1 MKRLIATTLLLNALF
16 VALLLPRYPWIPW
29 IAADALLLTGLFAV
43 LPGGR
48 SKQLLAGAIGVLYGV
63 LAFFALSDVLVR
75 QSIGRPFNLYL
86 ELGVAGS
93 VFDLMKSNLGLGLS
107 LLVIFI
113 LTIVFVGLGCYVA
126 RLLSRLGTGTPPGA
140 GRLVAV
146 AGAIAIAVSWLPQSA
161 VGLSA
166 SRLAATQ
173 IQLAVDTHQSTLAFR
188 QHLEDNPDAAQTALL
203 PGLADTDVIL
213 GFIESYGISAF
224 TDPRYRPV
232 IGARL
237 DQMAQ
242 RLKEADLHIVT
253 GRLRSPVQGGQSW
266 LAHTTLLS
274 GQWIKTQLDYE
285 IFLASDFPTL
295 IDDLGTTGHETVAV
309 MPAITEAWPEGQAFG
324 YNRIYESSTM
334 DYRGPALNWVTMPDQ
349 YTWSWFQRQIR
360 DQAGA
365 PLFAE
370 LALISS
376 HAPWVPV
383 LPVLKDWDSI
393 GNGETF
399 NQWRDSGEAPASLWR
414 DPERVREH
422 YAHALDYALNVATEY
437 ATRHVDNQTLLV
449 LLGDHQAAP
458 LITGENASR
467 DVVVHIISADPEL
480 LAPFVANGRLPGFSW
495 GTQPEKDQ
503 EGPAMARFRPFL
515 QQQFGAPIDVGFRR
529 KGVSP
534 IF

>member
-1 MKRLIATTLLLNALF
+1 M
-16 VALLLPRYPWIPW
+16 ALLLPRYPWIPW
-29 IAADALLLTGLFAV
+29 IAADALLLAGLFAL
-43 LPGGR
+43 LPRGR
-48 SKQLLAGAIGVLYGV
+48 SKGLLAAAIGALYAI

-93 VFDLMKSNLGLGLS
+93 VFDLMESNLGIGLS
-107 LLVIFI
+107 LALLLV
-113 LTIVFVGLGCYVA
+113 LAIVFVALGGFVA
-126 RLLSRLGTGTPPGA
+126 RLLSRLGAGTPARA
-140 GRLVAV
+140 GQGVAI
-146 AGAIAIAVSWLPQSA
+146 AGALAVAVSWLPQST

-166 SRLAATQ
+166 SQLTATQVQLAA
-173 IQLAVDTHQSTLAFR
+173 DTHQATQAFR
-188 QHLEDNPDAAQTALL
+188 QYLQDNPEAGEIASLN
-203 PGLADTDVIL
+203 GLADTDVIL
-213 GFIESYGISAF
+213 GFIESYGISAL

-237 DQMAQ
+237 EQMEQ
-242 RLKEADLHIVT
+242 DLKGAGLHIVT

-274 GQWIKTQLDYE
+274 GQWINTQLDYE
-285 IFLASDFPTL
+285 IFLASGFPTL
-295 IDDLGTTGHETVAV
+295 INDLDTTGHDTVAV
-309 MPAITEAWPEGQAFG
+309 MPAITEPWPEGRAFG
-324 YNRIYESSTM
+324 YDRIYDANTM

-349 YTWSWFQRQIR
+349 YTWSWFQRRIR
-360 DQAGA
+360 DHAGS

-383 LPVLKDWDSI
+383 LPVLADWDSI

-422 YAHALDYALNVATEY
+422 YARALDYALNVAAGY
-437 ATRHVDNQTLLV
+437 ATRHVDRQTLLV

-458 LITGENASR
+458 LITGDNASR
-467 DVVVHIISADPEL
+467 DVVVHIISGDREL
-480 LAPFVANGRLPGFSW
+480 LEPFVASSTLPGFSW
-495 GTQPEKDQ
+495 GTQPDEDQ
-503 EGPAMARFRPFL
+503 GGAAMARFRPFL
-515 QQQFGAPIDVGFRR
+515 QQQFGAGALLDAMEI
-529 KGVSP
+529 SATET
-534 IF
+534 IEN

>member
-1 MKRLIATTLLLNALF
+1 MIATTLLLNALF

-43 LPGGR
+43 WPGGR
-48 SKQLLAGAIGVLYGV
+48 SKQILAGAIGALYAI

-93 VFDLMKSNLGLGLS
+93 VFDLMESNLGLGLS
-107 LLVIFI
+107 LLVVLM
-113 LTIVFVGLGCYVA
+113 LTVFFVGLGSYVA
-126 RLLSRLGTGTPPGA
+126 RLLSRLGAGMSGKAGGLLAVVGTIT
-140 GRLVAV
+140 VA
-146 AGAIAIAVSWLPQSA
+146 ASWLPQSIA
-161 VGLSA
+161 GLSA

-173 IQLAVDTHQSTLAFR
+173 IQLAADTHQSTLAFR
-188 QHLEDNPDAAQTALL
+188 QRLEDNPGAAQITPLS
-203 PGLADTDVIL
+203 GLAKTDVIL
-213 GFIESYGISAF
+213 GFIESYGISAV
-224 TDPRYRPV
+224 TDPRYQPV

-237 DQMAQ
+237 DQMGQ
-242 RLKEADLHIVT
+242 KLNEAGLHIVT

-274 GQWIKTQLDYE
+274 GQWINTQLDYE

-295 IDDLGTTGHETVAV
+295 IDDLDTTGHDTVAV

-360 DQAGA
+360 DRATT

-383 LPVLKDWDSI
+383 LPVLEDWDSI
-393 GNGETF
+393 GDGETF
-399 NQWRDSGEAPASLWR
+399 NQWKNSGETPASLWR

-422 YAHALDYALNVATEY
+422 YALALDYALNVAAEY
-437 ATRHVDNQTLLV
+437 ATRHVDNQTLLI

-458 LITGENASR
+458 LITGEDSSR
-467 DVVVHIISADPEL
+467 DVIVHIISADPEL
-480 LAPFVANGRLPGFSW
+480 LTPFVANDRLSGFSW
-495 GTQPEKDQ
+495 GAQPWKNQ
-503 EGPAMARFRPFL
+503 KGPSMAQFRPFL
-515 QQQFGAPIDVGFRR
+515 QQHFGAPLDAIEISDTGGIE
-529 KGVSP
+529 K
-534 IF
+534 